1 MAHFWPEVRRI
12 GILTLPVE
20 IVGNR
25 DVLVE
30 FTLAPE
36 HGDGCIIS
44 PGGVQVGFYTQRG
57 SQGIAGVIPSP
68 LLPLNMIFFPACIC
82 SSIRVH
88 S

>member
-1 MAHFWPEVRRI
+1 MRRN

-36 HGDGCIIS
+36 HGGGCIIS

-57 SQGIAGVIPSP
+57 SQGVAEVIPSP
-68 LLPLNMIFFPACIC
+68 FVLDHPVYDFLPACVS
-82 SSIRVH
+82 SSICVH